1 MKLLSEKIRSSA
13 TDLSNHLACHHLTTL
28 DLRVARGERKAPE
41 WVDPNT
47 AVIRERGLRHEAAYL
62 KHLADQERLT
72 VTKLGEVKGEQKVLD
87 ETLRLMNT
95 GAEVI
100 AQGSLAGVDWFGLPD
115 ILRRVD
121 RPCAKWP
128 WSYEVADTKL
138 SRETKAATI
147 LQLST
152 YSELLEKIQGTQ
164 PEWMWVI
171 TPGTKF
177 VGEKYRVAEYAA
189 YFRYLKTRLTN
200 TIQAGGE
207 QNTYPEPVPHC
218 DICRWFKECDSQRRS
233 DDHLSLVAGIRRQQQ
248 NQLEEWGTET
258 MAKLAV
264 LPIPLQQQPKHGS
277 REGIERVREQARVQV
292 VGREDNRLIHE
303 RLLPVIASTG
313 FCRLPEPSGD
323 DVFLDFEGDP
333 FVGDSGLQYMFGIAF
348 KDQTG
353 ELAYESR
360 WALNREQE
368 KLAFE
373 WLVDETMLRRKR
385 DPGMHV
391 YHFGAYEPATLK
403 RLMGMYATREDELD
417 RMLRAGVL
425 VDLHQAFKQGVRAS
439 VEEYSLKKIEA
450 FYTFIRKTPLD
461 SSRAARRYVEH
472 RLELGWDG
480 DQFPAAIC
488 ETMDGYNRED
498 CFSTAALRDW
508 LETERQIL
516 LDSGTAVPRFVDRA
530 EDASEE
536 LDERQQRVAALV
548 ARLTNGL
555 PVDQAVRTLEQQ
567 AQWLLA
573 QLLDWHR
580 RENKAAYWEGY
591 RLADLDDSDLLDEKA
606 GLGGLNFLGTLR
618 IENKIPVHRY
628 SFEKQET
635 DARVAKD
642 LYYKGEKF
650 GRLTAVDVVNRTVD
664 VKKTKKT
671 AQSHPA
677 AAYLWDRPY
686 DVAKHAGALFRLGTW
701 VAENALDSPGPYRA
715 GRDLLLRKAPKL
727 SRQETLLPLAG
738 ESSTSTA
745 RRIVCAL
752 DDSLFAIQGPPGA
765 GKTFTGAR
773 MICALVKQ
781 GKRIAVTAPSHAV
794 IRKLLEEVLEAAH
807 EDGNNQVRCM
817 QRCENQEPTEDIAI
831 AESNEHGW
839 AALASGEANVLAG
852 TSWLWVPEQAML
864 VADVL
869 FIDEAGQMGLAD
881 VLAASQSARNLV
893 LIGDPQQLERPSQG
907 SHPDGA
913 EKSALEHLLGGRK
926 TISED
931 AGFLLPTTWRLHPHI
946 CGFTSELFYE
956 DRLHS
961 EVLTQSRVLQGHEY
975 LDGAGLWFVPV
986 SHDGNRSSSIEE
998 VGVVEQI
1005 VASLFEPEV
1014 RWYRSAGN
1022 VKSLARDDI
1031 LVVAPYNAQVADL
1044 SARLPGIRIGTVD
1057 KFQGQQ
1063 APIVIYSMT
1072 TSSPD
1077 EVPRGMEF
1085 FYSLNRLNVA
1095 TSRAMSTVI
1104 VVGNPKLFEPDC
1116 RTPRQMQLANALC
1129 RFRELATEVRLGNAS
1144 KAALGEPRRLVEGLC
1159 GPQFSRES

>member
-1 MKLLSEKIRSSA
+1 MKLLFEKIRWSA
-13 TDLSNHLACHHLTTL
+13 TDLGNHLACHHLTTL
-28 DLRVARGERKAPE
+28 DLRVARGERKAPD
-41 WVDPNT
+41 WTDPHT

-62 KHLADQERLT
+62 THLEEQEQLT
-72 VTKLGEVKGEQKVLD
+72 ITNLGAVKDEQQVLE
-87 ETLRLMNT
+87 ETLRLMDL
-95 GAEVI
+95 GAAVI
-100 AQGSLAGVDWFGLPD
+100 AQGALADAGWLGRPD
-115 ILRRVD
+115 VLRKVTQ
-121 RPCAKWP
+121 PSVQWP
-128 WSYEVADTKL
+128 WSYQVVDTKL

-152 YSELLEKIQGTQ
+152 YSELLEQIQGSL

-171 TPGTKF
+171 TPGTNF
-177 VGEKYRVAEYAA
+177 AGEKYRVAEYAA
-189 YFRYLKTRLTN
+189 YFRYLKTRLTK
-200 TIQAGGE
+200 TMEAGGGA
-207 QNTYPEPVPHC
+207 NTYPEPVPHC
-218 DICRWFKECDSQRRS
+218 EVCRWSLECSAQRRA
-233 DDHLSLVAGIRRQQQ
+233 DDHLCLVAGIRRQQQ
-248 NQLEEWGTET
+248 NQLEEWQTET

-264 LPIPLQQQPKHGS
+264 LPIPLQRKPKHGS

-292 VGREDNRLIHE
+292 AGREEHRLVHE
-303 RLLPVIASTG
+303 RLLPVMVGSG
-313 FCRLPEPSGD
+313 FCRLPEPSGN

-333 FVGDSGLQYMFGIAF
+333 FAGDSGLQYMFGIAF
-348 KDQTG
+348 TGQTG
-353 ELAYESR
+353 ELAYQNR

-373 WLVDETMLRRKR
+373 WLVDQIVLRRKK

-403 RLMGMYATREDELD
+403 RLMGMHATREDEVD

-425 VDLHQAFKQGVRAS
+425 VDLHQAFKQSVRAS

-450 FYTFIRKTPLD
+450 FYNFTRKTPLD

-472 RLELGWDG
+472 RLELGWDSE
-480 DQFPAAIC
+480 QLPAAIC
-488 ETMDGYNRED
+488 ETMDGYNCED
-498 CFSTAALRDW
+498 CFSTAGLREW

-516 LDSGTAVPRFVDRA
+516 LDSGTDVPRFVDRE

-555 PVDQAVRTLEQQ
+555 PVDKAARTLEQQ
-567 AQWLLA
+567 AQWLVA

-591 RLADLDDSDLLDEKA
+591 RLADLDDANLLDEKA
-606 GLGGLNFLGTLR
+606 GLGGLRFQGTLR
-618 IENKIPVHRY
+618 IENKIPVDRY

-635 DARVAKD
+635 DARVGKE
-642 LYYKGEKF
+642 LYCKGEKL
-650 GRLTAVDVVNRTVD
+650 GRLTAVDVVDRTVD
-664 VKKTKKT
+664 VKKTRKT

-677 AAYLWDRPY
+677 AAYVWDRPY
-686 DVAKHAGALFRLGTW
+686 NVAKHAESLFRLGMW
-701 VAENALDSPGPYRA
+701 IAENALDAPGPYRA

-745 RRIVCAL
+745 RRIVSAL

-773 MICALVKQ
+773 MICELVKQ
-781 GKRIAVTAPSHAV
+781 GKKIAITAPSHAV
-794 IRKLLEEVLEAAH
+794 IRNLLDEVVQAAH
-807 EDGNNQVRCM
+807 QDGNHQVRCM
-817 QRCENQEPTEDIAI
+817 QRCEGEEPTEDIAI
-831 AESNEHGW
+831 AESSEAGW
-839 AALASGEANVLAG
+839 AALASGKVNVLAG
-852 TSWLWVPEQAML
+852 TSWLWVPEEAML

-881 VLAASQSARNLV
+881 VLAVSPAARNLV

-926 TISED
+926 TISQD
-931 AGFLLPTTWRLHPHI
+931 AGFLLPTTWRLHRNI
-946 CGFTSELFYE
+946 CAFTSELFYE

-961 EVLTQSRVLQGHEY
+961 EPLTNARVLQGHGY

-998 VGVVEQI
+998 VDLVEQI
-1005 VASLFEPEV
+1005 VASLLQPQV
-1014 RWYRSAGN
+1014 RWYGDAGN
-1022 VKSLARDDI
+1022 AKPLTLEDI

-1044 SARLPGIRIGTVD
+1044 CARLPGMRIGTVD

-1063 APIVIYSMT
+1063 APVVIYSMT

-1129 RFRELATEVRLGNAS
+1129 RFRELATEVRL
-1144 KAALGEPRRLVEGLC
+1144 
-1159 GPQFSRES
+1159 

>member
-1 MKLLSEKIRSSA
+1 MKLLFEKIRWSA
-13 TDLSNHLACHHLTTL
+13 TDLGNHLACHHLTTL
-28 DLRVARGERKAPE
+28 DLRVARGERKAPD
-41 WVDPNT
+41 WTDPHT

-62 KHLADQERLT
+62 KHLEEQEQLT
-72 VTKLGEVKGEQKVLD
+72 ITNLGAVKDEQQVLE
-87 ETLRLMNT
+87 ETLRLMDL
-95 GAEVI
+95 GAAVI
-100 AQGSLAGVDWFGLPD
+100 AQGALADAGWLGRPD
-115 ILRRVD
+115 VLRKVTQ
-121 RPCAKWP
+121 PSVQWP
-128 WSYEVADTKL
+128 WSYQVVDTKL

-152 YSELLEKIQGTQ
+152 YSELLEQIQGSQ

-171 TPGTKF
+171 TPGTNF
-177 VGEKYRVAEYAA
+177 AGEKYRVAEYAA
-189 YFRYLKTRLTN
+189 YFRYLKTRLTK
-200 TIQAGGE
+200 TMEAGGGV
-207 QNTYPEPVPHC
+207 NTYPEPVPHC
-218 DICRWFKECDSQRRS
+218 EVCRWSLECSAQRRA
-233 DDHLSLVAGIRRQQQ
+233 DDHLCLVAGIRRQQQ
-248 NQLEEWGTET
+248 NQLEEWQTGT

-264 LPIPLQQQPKHGS
+264 LPIPLQRKPKHGS

-292 VGREDNRLIHE
+292 AGREEHRLIHE
-303 RLLPVIASTG
+303 RLLPVMVGSG
-313 FCRLPEPSGD
+313 FCRLPEPSGN

-333 FVGDSGLQYMFGIAF
+333 FAGDSGLQYMFGIAF
-348 KDQTG
+348 TGQTG
-353 ELAYESR
+353 ELAYQNR

-373 WLVDETMLRRKR
+373 WLVDQIVLRRKK
-385 DPGMHV
+385 DPSMHV

-403 RLMGMYATREDELD
+403 RLMGMHATREDEVD

-425 VDLHQAFKQGVRAS
+425 VDLHQAFKQSVRAS

-450 FYTFIRKTPLD
+450 FYNFTRKTPLD

-472 RLELGWDG
+472 RLELGWDSE
-480 DQFPAAIC
+480 QLPAAIC
-488 ETMDGYNRED
+488 ETMDGYNCED
-498 CFSTAALRDW
+498 CFSTAGLREW

-516 LDSGTAVPRFVDRA
+516 LDSGTDVPRFVDRE

-555 PVDQAVRTLEQQ
+555 PVDKAARTLEQQ
-567 AQWLLA
+567 AQWLVA

-591 RLADLDDSDLLDEKA
+591 RLADLDDANLLDEKA
-606 GLGGLNFLGTLR
+606 GLGGLRFQGTLR
-618 IENKIPVHRY
+618 IENKIPVDRY

-635 DARVAKD
+635 DARVGKE
-642 LYYKGEKF
+642 LYCKGEKL
-650 GRLTAVDVVNRTVD
+650 GRLTAVDVVDRTVD
-664 VKKTKKT
+664 VKKTRKT

-677 AAYLWDRPY
+677 AAYVWDRPY
-686 DVAKHAGALFRLGTW
+686 NVAKHAESLFRLGMW
-701 VAENALDSPGPYRA
+701 IAENALDAPGPYRA

-745 RRIVCAL
+745 RRIVSAL

-773 MICALVKQ
+773 MICELVKQ
-781 GKRIAVTAPSHAV
+781 GKKIAITAPSHAV
-794 IRKLLEEVLEAAH
+794 IRNLLDEVVQAAH
-807 EDGNNQVRCM
+807 QDGNHQVRCM
-817 QRCENQEPTEDIAI
+817 QRCEGEEPTEDIAI
-831 AESNEHGW
+831 AESSEAGW
-839 AALASGEANVLAG
+839 AALASGKVNVLAG
-852 TSWLWVPEQAML
+852 TSWLWVPEEAML

-881 VLAASQSARNLV
+881 VLAVSPAARNLV

-926 TISED
+926 TISQD
-931 AGFLLPTTWRLHPHI
+931 AGFLLPTTWRLHRNI
-946 CGFTSELFYE
+946 CAFTSELFYE

-961 EVLTQSRVLQGHEY
+961 EPLTNARVLQGHEY

-998 VGVVEQI
+998 VDLVEQI
-1005 VASLFEPEV
+1005 VASLLQPQV
-1014 RWYRSAGN
+1014 RWYGDAGN
-1022 VKSLARDDI
+1022 AKPLTLEGI

-1044 SARLPGIRIGTVD
+1044 CARLPGMRIGTVD

-1063 APIVIYSMT
+1063 APVVIYSMT

-1129 RFRELATEVRLGNAS
+1129 RFRELATEVRL
-1144 KAALGEPRRLVEGLC
+1144 
-1159 GPQFSRES
+1159 

>member
-1 MKLLSEKIRSSA
+1 MKILSEKARWSA

-28 DLRVARGERKAPE
+28 DLRVARGERKAPD
-41 WVDPNT
+41 WADPHT

-62 KHLADQERLT
+62 KHLEDQEKLT
-72 VTKLGEVKGEQKVLD
+72 ITNLGAVKDEQQALH
-87 ETLRLMNT
+87 ETLRLMDW

-100 AQGSLAGVDWFGLPD
+100 AQGALADADWLGRPD
-115 ILRRVD
+115 VLRKV
-121 RPCAKWP
+121 PQPSAQWP
-128 WSYEVADTKL
+128 WSYEVVDTKL

-152 YSELLEKIQGTQ
+152 YSELLEKIQGTP
-164 PEWMWVI
+164 PEWMRVI
-171 TPGTKF
+171 APGSNF

-189 YFRYLKTRLTN
+189 YFRYLKTRLTK
-200 TIQAGGE
+200 TIEAGGE
-207 QNTYPEPVPHC
+207 VNTYPEPVPHC
-218 DICRWFKECDSQRRS
+218 DVCRWFQECSARRRA
-233 DDHLSLVAGIRRQQQ
+233 DDHLCLVAGIRRQQQ
-248 NQLEEWGTET
+248 IQLREWGTET

-264 LPIPLQQQPKHGS
+264 LPIPLQHKPKHGS
-277 REGIERVREQARVQV
+277 REGIERIREQARVQDA
-292 VGREDNRLIHE
+292 GRGENRLIHE

-313 FCRLPEPSGD
+313 FCRLPTPTGD

-333 FVGDSGLQYMFGIAF
+333 FVGDSGLQYMFGIAG

-353 ELAYESR
+353 ELAYENR

-373 WLVDETMLRRKR
+373 WLVDEIVLRRKR
-385 DPGMHV
+385 EPGMHV

-403 RLMGMYATREDELD
+403 RLMGMYATREDQVD

-425 VDLHQAFKQGVRAS
+425 VDLHQTFKQGVRAS
-439 VEEYSLKKIEA
+439 VDEYSLKKIEA
-450 FYTFIRKTPLD
+450 FYNFTRKTPLD

-480 DQFPAAIC
+480 ERFPAAIC
-488 ETMDGYNRED
+488 ETMDGYNCED
-498 CFSTAALRDW
+498 CLSTAALRDW

-516 LDSGTAVPRFVDRA
+516 LDSGTAVPRYVDRG

-536 LDERQQRVAALV
+536 LDERQERVAALV

-555 PVDQAVRTLEQQ
+555 PVDKAVRTREQQ

-591 RLADLDDSDLLDEKA
+591 RLADLDGADLLDEKA
-606 GLGGLNFLGTLR
+606 GLGGLRFVGTLR
-618 IENKIPVHRY
+618 IENKIPVDRY

-635 DARVAKD
+635 DARVGKD
-642 LYYKGEKF
+642 LYGKGEKL
-650 GRLTAVDVVNRTVD
+650 GRLTAVDVVHRTVD
-664 VKKTKKT
+664 VKKTRKT

-677 AAYLWDRPY
+677 AAYVWDRPY
-686 DVAKHAGALFRLGTW
+686 NVAKHAESLFRLGMW
-701 VAENALDSPGPYRA
+701 IAENAVDAPGPYRA
-715 GRDLLLRKAPKL
+715 GRDLLLRNTPKL
-727 SRQETLLPLAG
+727 SRQETVLPLAG
-738 ESSTSTA
+738 ESSTNTA
-745 RRIVCAL
+745 RRIVSAL

-773 MICALVKQ
+773 MICELAKQ
-781 GKRIAVTAPSHAV
+781 GKKIAITAPSHAV
-794 IRKLLEEVLEAAH
+794 IRNLLDEVVAAAH
-807 EDGNNQVRCM
+807 EDGNSHVRCM
-817 QRCENQEPTEDIAI
+817 QRCEDEEPTEDIAI
-831 AESNEHGW
+831 AESSEAGW
-839 AALASGEANVLAG
+839 AALASGKANVLAG
-852 TSWLWVPEQAML
+852 TSWLWVPEEATR

-881 VLAASQSARNLV
+881 VLAVSQAAGNLV

-913 EKSALEHLLGGRK
+913 ESSALEHLIGGRK
-926 TISED
+926 TISKD

-946 CGFTSELFYE
+946 CAFTSELFYE

-961 EVLTQSRVLQGHEY
+961 EVLTTSRVLQGHEY

-998 VGVVEQI
+998 VDRVAQI
-1005 VASLFEPEV
+1005 VASLLRPEV
-1014 RWYRSAGN
+1014 RWYRSAG
-1022 VKSLARDDI
+1022 KARPLACEDI

-1044 SARLPGIRIGTVD
+1044 CARLPGMRIGTVD

-1063 APIVIYSMT
+1063 APVVIYSMT

-1116 RTPRQMQLANALC
+1116 RSPRQMQLANALC
-1129 RFRELATEVRLGNAS
+1129 RFRELAREVRL
-1144 KAALGEPRRLVEGLC
+1144 
-1159 GPQFSRES
+1159 

>member
-1 MKLLSEKIRSSA
+1 MKLLSEKVRLSA

-28 DLRVARGERKAPE
+28 DLQVARGERKAPA
-41 WVDPNT
+41 WADPHT

-62 KHLADQERLT
+62 KHLEDQEQLA
-72 VTKLGEVKGEQKVLD
+72 VTNLGEIKGEQRLLD
-87 ETLRLMNT
+87 ETLRLMDR

-100 AQGSLAGVDWFGLPD
+100 AQGALADALWFGRPD
-115 ILRRVD
+115 VLRRVNQ
-121 RPCAKWP
+121 PSAKWP
-128 WSYEVADTKL
+128 WAYQVADTKL

-152 YSELLEKIQGTQ
+152 YSELLEQVQGSQ
-164 PEWMWVI
+164 PAWMWVI
-171 TPGTKF
+171 TPGTSF
-177 VGEKYRVAEYAA
+177 IGEKFRVAEYAA

-200 TIQAGGE
+200 TIEAGGE

-218 DICRWFKECDSQRRS
+218 DICRWFKECDTQRRS
-233 DDHLSLVAGIRRQQQ
+233 DDHLSLTAGIRRQQR
-248 NQLEEWGTET
+248 NQLEAWQTET

-264 LPIPLQQQPKHGS
+264 LPIPLQQKPKHGS

-292 VGREDNRLIHE
+292 AARVENRLIHE
-303 RLLPVIASTG
+303 RLLPVLGGTG
-313 FCRLPEPSGD
+313 FCRLPEPSSGD
-323 DVFLDFEGDP
+323 IFLDLEGDP
-333 FVGDSGLQYMFGIAF
+333 FVGDSGLQYMFGIACRH
-348 KDQTG
+348 QTG
-353 ELAYESR
+353 ELAYENR
-360 WALNREQE
+360 WALNRQQE
-368 KLAFE
+368 KLAFT
-373 WLVDETMLRRKR
+373 WLVDEIMLRRKK

-403 RLMGMYATREDELD
+403 RLMGMHATREDEVD
-417 RMLRAGVL
+417 RMLRAGVM
-425 VDLHQAFKQGVRAS
+425 VDLHQACKQGLRAS

-450 FYTFIRKTPLD
+450 LYNFSRKTPLD
-461 SSRAARRYVEH
+461 ASRAAGRYVEH

-516 LDSGTAVPRFVDRA
+516 VDSGTSVPRFADRA

-548 ARLTNGL
+548 ARLTDGL
-555 PVDQAVRTLEQQ
+555 PVDKAVRTREQQ

-591 RLADLDDSDLLDEKA
+591 RLADLDDPDLLDEKA
-606 GLGGLNFLGTLR
+606 GLGGLRFAGTLR
-618 IENKIPVHRY
+618 IENKIPVDRY

-635 DARVAKD
+635 DARVGKE
-642 LYYKGEKF
+642 LYCKGEKL

-677 AAYLWDRPY
+677 AAYVWDRPFN
-686 DVAKHAGALFRLGTW
+686 VAKHAESLFRLGLYG
-701 VAENALDSPGPYRA
+701 AENGLDSHGPYRA
-715 GRDLLLRKAPKL
+715 GRDLLLRKAPRLK
-727 SRQETLLPLAG
+727 QPETLHPLAG

-745 RRIVCAL
+745 CRIVSAL

-781 GKRIAVTAPSHAV
+781 GKKIAITAPSHAV
-794 IRKLLEEVLEAAH
+794 IRNLLDEVVAAAR
-807 EDGNNQVRCM
+807 EGGNHHVRCM
-817 QRCENQEPTEDIAI
+817 QRCEDEQPTEDIAI
-831 AESNEHGW
+831 AESSEAGW
-839 AALASGEANVLAG
+839 AALASGKANVLAG
-852 TSWLWVPEQAML
+852 TSWLWVPEEARL
-864 VADVL
+864 LADVL

-881 VLAASQSARNLV
+881 VLAVSQSARNLV

-913 EKSALEHLLGGRK
+913 EKSALEHLLGGQK

-946 CGFTSELFYE
+946 CRFTSELFYE

-961 EVLTQSRVLQGHEY
+961 EVLAEGRVLEGHEHFN
-975 LDGAGLWFVPV
+975 GAGLWFIPV
-986 SHDGNRSSSIEE
+986 LHDGNRSSSTEE
-998 VGVVEQI
+998 VDVVARI
-1005 VASLFEPEV
+1005 TASLLQPAVRWRQSAGRVRSLEPE
-1014 RWYRSAGN
+1014 
-1022 VKSLARDDI
+1022 DI

-1044 SARLPGIRIGTVD
+1044 SARLPGMRIGTVD

-1063 APIVIYSMT
+1063 APVVVYSMT

-1129 RFRELATEVRLGNAS
+1129 RFRELATEVRF
-1144 KAALGEPRRLVEGLC
+1144 K
-1159 GPQFSRES
+1159 

>member
-1 MKLLSEKIRSSA
+1 MKLLSEKIRWSA
-13 TDLSNHLACHHLTTL
+13 TDLGNHLACHHLTTL
-28 DLRVARGERKAPE
+28 DLRVARGERKAPD
-41 WVDPNT
+41 WTDPHT
-47 AVIRERGLRHEAAYL
+47 AVIRERGLRHETAYL
-62 KHLADQERLT
+62 KHLEEQEQLAIT
-72 VTKLGEVKGEQKVLD
+72 NLGAVKGEQQALS
-87 ETLRLMNT
+87 ETLRLMDLGT
-95 GAEVI
+95 EVI
-100 AQGSLAGVDWFGLPD
+100 AQGALADAEWLGRPD
-115 ILRRVD
+115 VLRKVTQRS
-121 RPCAKWP
+121 AKWP
-128 WSYEVADTKL
+128 WSYEVVDTKL

-147 LQLST
+147 LQLSS
-152 YSELLEKIQGTQ
+152 YSELLEQIQGSQ

-171 TPGTKF
+171 TPGTNF
-177 VGEKYRVAEYAA
+177 AGEKYRVAEYAA
-189 YFRYLKTRLTN
+189 YFRYLKTRLTK
-200 TIQAGGE
+200 TMEAGGE
-207 QNTYPEPVPHC
+207 VNTYPEPVPHC
-218 DICRWFKECDSQRRS
+218 EVCRWSQECSAQRRA
-233 DDHLSLVAGIRRQQQ
+233 DDHLCLVAGIRRQQQ
-248 NQLEEWGTET
+248 NQLEEWQTET

-264 LPIPLQQQPKHGS
+264 LPIPLQRKPKHGS

-292 VGREDNRLIHE
+292 AGREENRLIHE
-303 RLLPVIASTG
+303 RLLPVIAGTG

-348 KDQTG
+348 QGPTG
-353 ELAYESR
+353 ELAYQNR

-373 WLVDETMLRRKR
+373 WLVDEIALRRKR
-385 DPGMHV
+385 DAGMHV

-403 RLMGMYATREDELD
+403 RLMGMHATREHEVD

-450 FYTFIRKTPLD
+450 FYNFTRKTPLD

-480 DQFPAAIC
+480 DQFPATIC
-488 ETMDGYNRED
+488 GTMDGYNCED
-498 CFSTAALRDW
+498 CFSTAALRGW

-516 LDSGTAVPRFVDRA
+516 LDSGTAVPRFVDRG

-555 PVDQAVRTLEQQ
+555 PVDKAVRTFEQQ

-591 RLADLDDSDLLDEKA
+591 RLADLDDADLLDEKA
-606 GLGGLNFLGTLR
+606 GLGGLSFVGTLR
-618 IENKIPVHRY
+618 IENKIPVDRY

-635 DARVAKD
+635 DARVGKD
-642 LYYKGEKF
+642 LYCKGEKL
-650 GRLTAVDVVNRTVD
+650 GRLTAVDVVDRTVD

-671 AQSHPA
+671 APSHPA
-677 AAYLWDRPY
+677 AAYVWDRPY
-686 DVAKHAGALFRLGTW
+686 NVAKHAESLFRLGIW
-701 VAENALDSPGPYRA
+701 MAENAPDAPGPYRA

-745 RRIVCAL
+745 RRIVSAL

-773 MICALVKQ
+773 MICELVKQ
-781 GKRIAVTAPSHAV
+781 GKKIAITAPSHAV
-794 IRKLLEEVLEAAH
+794 IRNLLDEVVEAAH
-807 EDGNNQVRCM
+807 EDGNNHVRCM
-817 QRCENQEPTEDIAI
+817 QRCEGEEATEDIAI
-831 AESNEHGW
+831 AESNEAGW
-839 AALASGEANVLAG
+839 AALASGKVNVLAG
-852 TSWLWVPEQAML
+852 TSWLWVPEEAML

-881 VLAASQSARNLV
+881 VLAVSQAARNLV

-913 EKSALEHLLGGRK
+913 EKSALEHLVGGRK
-926 TISED
+926 TISKD
-931 AGFLLPTTWRLHPHI
+931 AGFLLPTTWRLHPNI
-946 CGFTSELFYE
+946 CAFTSELFYE

-961 EVLTQSRVLQGHEY
+961 EVLTKSRVLQGHEY
-975 LDGAGLWFVPV
+975 LDGAGLWFVPAI
-986 SHDGNRSSSIEE
+986 HDGNRSSSIEE
-998 VGVVEQI
+998 VDLVEQI
-1005 VASLFEPEV
+1005 VASLLQPEV
-1014 RWYRSAGN
+1014 RWYGGAGN
-1022 VKSLARDDI
+1022 VKPLALEDI

-1044 SARLPGIRIGTVD
+1044 CARLPGIRIGTVD

-1063 APIVIYSMT
+1063 APVVIYSMT

-1129 RFRELATEVRLGNAS
+1129 RFRELATEVPL
-1144 KAALGEPRRLVEGLC
+1144 
-1159 GPQFSRES
+1159 